1 MVDTYR
7 RNNRLVENQEGNPV
21 AVVENPVAVVENPV
35 AVVENP
41 VGNPAE
47 TLVENPESLRLVSAA
62 RRMEVDQKR
71 VRIPPVHS

>member
-7 RNNRLVENQEGNPV
+7 RNNRLVENQEG
-21 AVVENPVAVVENPV
+21 NPV